1 MSKGAKSLQDS
12 TTARIHAVSRAGG
25 EGVDPDRGSGS
36 NRSKGAELSAFFERL
51 RLALEHR
58 GRTQADL
65 ARDLGVGTATV
76 SEWFTRGRVPS
87 GDVMLRLPHSL
98 GISGHWLLT
107 GAGAMELAWN
117 AEDDP
122 YLHGVRD
129 TLERLEKCLP
139 DVGRQ
144 LGLPHL
150 SLDPRD

>member
-1 MSKGAKSLQDS
+1 MSKAAKSLQNGP
-12 TTARIHAVSRAGG
+12 TSRVVVLPRSGDEVLPA
-25 EGVDPDRGSGS
+25 DNGS
-36 NRSKGAELSAFFERL
+36 NSSRSKGAELTAFFERL

-58 GRTQADL
+58 ERTQADL

-87 GDVMLRLPHSL
+87 GDVMLRLPSVL

-107 GAGAMELAWN
+107 GEGAMELSWN
-117 AEDDP
+117 SGEDP

-129 TLERLEKCLP
+129 TLNRLNKCLP

-150 SLDPRD
+150 SVKSRD

>member
-1 MSKGAKSLQDS
+1 MSKAAKSLQGD
-12 TTARIHAVSRAGG
+12 TASRIIVVPRAGG
-25 EGVDPDRGSGS
+25 EVLPAENGSS
-36 NRSKGAELSAFFERL
+36 SSRSKGAELTAFFERL
-51 RLALEHR
+51 RTALEHR
-58 GRTQADL
+58 ERTQADL

-87 GDVMLRLPHSL
+87 GDVMLRLPHAL

-107 GAGAMELAWN
+107 GEGAMELSWDSD
-117 AEDDP
+117 EDP

-129 TLERLEKCLP
+129 TLDRLDKCLP

-150 SLDPRD
+150 SIKPRD